1 MGISKTQEKEFA
13 RMLFVNEKLS
23 QKEIAQRVNVS
34 ERTLGK
40 WMKDGKWEQMRKSML
55 ITKDHNLF
63 LLYEQ
68 LQALNEE
75 IQKREQKYGNIKEV
89 QTIAMLT
96 TSIQRLEI
104 ETSIGQTIE
113 VAKGFIEFLRQIDVD
128 KAKEATKYFDAYILT
143 RMK

>member
-1 MGISKTQEKEFA
+1 M
-13 RMLFVNEKLS
+13 
-23 QKEIAQRVNVS
+23 
-34 ERTLGK
+34 
-40 WMKDGKWEQMRKSML
+40 
-55 ITKDHNLF
+55 
-63 LLYEQ
+63 
-68 LQALNEE
+68 QALNEE

-104 ETSIGQTIE
+104 ETSVGQTIE

-128 KAKEATKYFDAYILT
+128 KAKEATKFFDAYILT